1 MLAIRTLF
9 GYTKYMETGARTR
22 RIHLRPRLAA
32 AAELLGQMHTVADIG
47 CDHGRLSAA
56 LLQSGAAARVIAVDV
71 SAASLKKASE
81 LSRYIG
87 LDDRMDVRLGDGL
100 SALSR
105 CEADGLA
112 LCGMGGMLMAELLG
126 AAAIPLMGAMRAV
139 FQPMRG
145 IAEIRKYLFLQG
157 FRIERDVVV
166 PDSGRLYQV
175 FSAVPGQD
183 TLPPGWPEGCFE
195 LGYRAI
201 NDPHFG
207 ALAQSMLA
215 QHEKRL
221 STARGTRGAALL
233 EKKAENM
240 RRVLALHHA

>member
-1 MLAIRTLF
+1 MDV
-9 GYTKYMETGARTR
+9 EARTR

-56 LLQSGAAARVIAVDV
+56 LLQSGAATRAIAVDV

-81 LSRYIG
+81 LARYIG
-87 LDDRMDVRLGDGL
+87 LQDRMEVRLGDGL
-100 SALSR
+100 SVLFQR
-105 CEADGLA
+105 EADGLA
-112 LCGMGGMLMAELLG
+112 LCGMGGMLMVELLG

-145 IAEIRKYLFLQG
+145 IAEIRRYLFGQG
-157 FRIERDVVV
+157 FRIERDVIV

-175 FSAVPGQD
+175 FSAAPGQD
-183 TLPPGWPEGCFE
+183 TLPPGWPEDCFE
-195 LGYRAI
+195 LGHRSI
-201 NDPHFG
+201 DDPHFK

-221 STARGTRGAALL
+221 LTARGTRGAQSL
-233 EKKAENM
+233 EKKAEDM
-240 RRVLALHHA
+240 RRVLALHTAKEGTACG